1 MSRYCALI
9 VAVLLALSALSA
21 AADEPANT
29 EAELFPHLEAIRPNI
44 DFWTRVFSEWTLGQ
58 VVIHDL
64 EYPALIYEIVE
75 LPGPIEG
82 RYTDEQKDWVEAHR
96 QDWERYLHSLER
108 KVAADK
114 PLDDIDKRWVLHI
127 ATMIGSDKLEDAH
140 ERVRSQRGLRERF
153 REGLERSFRL
163 DGPIREIMRA
173 HGLPE
178 DLAYL
183 PHVESSFQ
191 YHARSSAGATGLW
204 QFTRGTGKIY
214 LTINSAIDERL
225 DPIAATRGAA
235 RYLKDAYAKLGTWP
249 LALTS
254 YNHGVQG
261 MTRAKERFGT
271 DFEKI
276 FREYR
281 GRLFGFASK
290 NFYAEFL
297 AARRI
302 ASNADA
308 YFPEGYAPE
317 PELDLD
323 SVVLDRRV
331 TPYWLANRYGV
342 ELDELASINPAW
354 SSRAVDKG
362 LRLPAGTEVWLPS
375 GTLETKARPGAAVA
389 PAVVD
394 GDGLYHVVRRGDTLS
409 TIAVAHGIGL
419 GRLRELNGMPRDA
432 KLIHPGQKLRV
443 GTAPA
448 REIHVVRR
456 GETLSEIAH
465 ANGVPLADLRRENGL
480 GPKDNV
486 IHPGQELQLPI
497 GAAPRPE
504 RRHVVRRGDTLT
516 HIATRH
522 GVKLSDLLST
532 NALTMQSIILPGQ
545 TLRIP

>member
-1 MSRYCALI
+1 MVM
-9 VAVLLALSALSA
+9 VAVMLALSALSA
-21 AADEPANT
+21 WADDPAS
-29 EAELFPHLEAIRPNI
+29 AETDLFPQLDAIRPNV
-44 DFWTRVFSEWTLGQ
+44 DFWTRVFSEWTIGQ
-58 VVIHDL
+58 VAIHDL
-64 EYPALIYEIVE
+64 DYPALIYEIVE
-75 LPGPIEG
+75 LPGTIED

-96 QDWERYLHSLER
+96 QDWENYLRSLER
-108 KVAADK
+108 KVAGDK
-114 PLDDIDKRWVLHI
+114 PLEEIDKQWVLHI
-127 ATMIGSDKLEDAH
+127 AEMVGGDKLEDAH
-140 ERVRSQRGLRERF
+140 KRVRSQRGLRERF
-153 REGLERSFRL
+153 REGLERSFRF
-163 DGPIREIMRA
+163 DGPFREIMRA

-191 YHARSSAGATGLW
+191 YRARSTAGATGIW
-204 QFTRGTGKIY
+204 QFTRGTGKHY

-235 RYLKDAYAKLGTWP
+235 RYLKDAYAKLDTWP

-261 MTRAKERFGT
+261 MLRAKERFGT

-302 ASNADA
+302 ASNPDA

-342 ELDELASINPAW
+342 SLDELASINPGW
-354 SSRAVDKG
+354 SRRAVDGG
-362 LRLPAGTEVWLPS
+362 LRLPAGTEIWLPS
-375 GTLETKARPGAAVA
+375 GTLETTARPGAAVA
-389 PAVVD
+389 PTVME
-394 GDGLYHVVRRGDTLS
+394 GDGLYHVVRSGDTLS

-419 GRLRELNGMPRDA
+419 TRLRDLNELTPGA
-432 KLIHPGQKLRV
+432 TLIHPGQKLRV
-443 GTAPA
+443 GSAPA
-448 REIHVVRR
+448 NEVHVV
-456 GETLSEIAH
+456 
-465 ANGVPLADLRRENGL
+465 
-480 GPKDNV
+480 
-486 IHPGQELQLPI
+486 Q
-497 GAAPRPE
+497 
-504 RRHVVRRGDTLT
+504 RGDTLS

-522 GVKLSDLLST
+522 GVKLIDLLST
-532 NALTMQSIILPGQ
+532 NSLTMQSIIRPGQ
-545 TLRIP
+545 SLRIP